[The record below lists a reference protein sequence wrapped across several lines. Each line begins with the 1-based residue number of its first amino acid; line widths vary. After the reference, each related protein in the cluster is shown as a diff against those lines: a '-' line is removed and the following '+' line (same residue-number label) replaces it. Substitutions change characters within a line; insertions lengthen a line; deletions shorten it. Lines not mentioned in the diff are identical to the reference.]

1 VTSGLALLFFVIGLN
16 LLGVFEFGAGLQN
29 AGEGLTRRGGDMG
42 AFFTGALAVIAA
54 TPCTAPFMAGAIGA
68 ALTQPAGVTLLI
80 FAALALGF
88 ALPLTLLH
96 FAPALQR
103 LIPKPGAW
111 MERAKQV
118 LAFPMFAAA
127 IWLAWVLAEQSG
139 AVGVQSLLNIAA
151 ALAFVLFVA
160 RWGRVWLIVG
170 LIVLA
175 GTLAVSWRPIVGMQR
190 EAALASE
197 PWSPARVTALR
208 AEGRPVFV
216 NFTAAW
222 CITCK
227 ANELSSMQNR
237 RVAQAFAEADVAYL
251 EADWTNR
258 NDEIAAALAEHGR
271 AGVPLYLYYP
281 PGGDVQVLPQVLSE
295 ALLIE
300 TVSGDAP

>member
-1 VTSGLALLFFVIGLN
+1 
-16 LLGVFEFGAGLQN
+16 
-29 AGEGLTRRGGDMG
+29 
-42 AFFTGALAVIAA
+42 
-54 TPCTAPFMAGAIGA
+54 
-68 ALTQPAGVTLLI
+68 VTLLI
-80 FAALALGF
+80 FTALALGF

-151 ALAFVLFVA
+151 AVAFVLFVA

-175 GTLAVSWRPIVGMQR
+175 GTVAVSWRPIVGMQR
-190 EAALASE
+190 EAALVSE
-197 PWSPARVTALR
+197 PWSPARVAALR
-208 AEGRPVFV
+208 AEGRSVFV

-227 ANELSSMQNR
+227 ANELSSMQSR
-237 RVAQAFAEADVAYL
+237 RVAQAFAGADVAYL

-281 PGGDVQVLPQVLSE
+281 PNGDVQVLPQVLSE